1 MKLDDILHGNDA
13 FIFMERYVDEA
24 AKTYSPFAGKSEVAP
39 EYQPRSD
46 RPSFDVVT
54 VYAPRNRV
62 STFEADPMDALRRHY
77 IRPEGVLFAV
87 HPETWSSSEIDN
99 LEKLHALPRGA
110 SIQVAP
116 TASTR
121 TVFTVAPP
129 KDVPAH
135 FLKLHYPRRISRFN
149 RRLRRKNIHNSIE
162 GSRDLAHV
170 RFDRFAYLPDAL
182 GFTYA
187 NGGNSWGFLI
197 RDALPRPFQTDR
209 FMIPYFALYAGDLKH
224 GGHPPLLV

>member
-1 MKLDDILHGNDA
+1 MKLDDILQGNDT

-24 AKTYSPFAGKSEVAP
+24 VKTYSPFAGKSEVAP
-39 EYQPRSD
+39 KYQPRSD
-46 RPSFDVVT
+46 QPSFDVVT
-54 VYAPRNRV
+54 VCAPKNRV
-62 STFEADPMDALRRHY
+62 SIFEADPTEALRQHY

-87 HPETWSSSEIDN
+87 HPETWSSSGIDN
-99 LEKLHALPRGA
+99 LDELHALPRGE

-149 RRLRRKNIHNSIE
+149 RRLRRKNIHNSVE
-162 GSRDLAHV
+162 GSRDLAQV

-187 NGGNSWGFLI
+187 DGGNPWGFLVREAI
-197 RDALPRPFQTDR
+197 PRPYEQGR
-209 FMIPYFALYAGDLKH
+209 FLIPYFALYAGDL
-224 GGHPPLLV
+224 